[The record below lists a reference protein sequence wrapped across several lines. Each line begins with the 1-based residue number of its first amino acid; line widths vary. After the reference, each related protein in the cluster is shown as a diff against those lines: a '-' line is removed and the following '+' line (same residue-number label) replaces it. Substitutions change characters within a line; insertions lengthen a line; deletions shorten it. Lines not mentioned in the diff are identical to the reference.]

1 MSDRLSVSSVPWMNR
16 TKRRAKRWIVSLVRA
31 AFLIG
36 ISFMIIY
43 PLLTK
48 LSLSFMEQVDL
59 YDRTVQA
66 IPKHF
71 TWTNYPEAFYYM
83 KYGQSFLNSVMIC
96 GISGIAQAFACVMTG
111 YGFAR
116 FDFKGKK
123 IALAMV
129 LGMMV
134 VPPQVI
140 TTPVYLNFQ
149 NFDPLGLI
157 SMFNNG
163 KGLRLIESLWPFLL
177 LSLTSTG
184 PRCGLYIF
192 FARQFFRGF
201 PKVIDE
207 AATIDGAS
215 HRRVFVSIMLPAA
228 FSIMVTIFLL
238 SFVWLWNDTMYAFMF
253 YSKVPTVA
261 KSLMNL
267 QGDLF
272 SSVHTYMSSTASDI
286 GYFSILKATGVLLAI
301 APLMILYA
309 CVQKVFIQSIEN
321 TGIVG

>member
-1 MSDRLSVSSVPWMNR
+1 MSDRLSVASVPWMNR
-16 TKRRAKRWIVSLVRA
+16 AKRHAKSSVFALMRA

-36 ISFMIIY
+36 ISFMILY

-48 LSLSFMEQVDL
+48 LSLSFMEQQDL
-59 YDRTVQA
+59 YDRTVQS

-71 TWTNYPEAFYYM
+71 TWSNYPEAFYYM
-83 KYGQSFLNSVMIC
+83 NYGKAFVNSVMIC
-96 GISGIAQAFACVMTG
+96 GVSGALQALSCVMTG

-116 FDFKGKK
+116 FDFRGRQV
-123 IALAMV
+123 AFAMV
-129 LGMMV
+129 LVMMV
-134 VPPQVI
+134 VPPQLI
-140 TTPVYLNFQ
+140 MTPLYLNFQ

-157 SMFNNG
+157 SLINGG
-163 KGLRLIESLWPFLL
+163 KGLRLVESLWPFLL
-177 LSLTSTG
+177 LSITSTG

-215 HRRVFVSIMLPAA
+215 HFCVFVRIMLPAA

-238 SFVWLWNDTMYAFMF
+238 SFVWLWNDTMYAFLF
-253 YSKVPTVA
+253 YSKIPTVA

-272 SSVHTYMSSTASDI
+272 ASVHTYMSSTASDI

-301 APLMILYA
+301 APLMVLYA

>member
-1 MSDRLSVSSVPWMNR
+1 MSDRLSVAAVPWMKR
-16 TKRRAKRWIVSLVRA
+16 TRRRARRLAASLLRA
-31 AFLIG
+31 AFIIG
-36 ISFMIIY
+36 ISFMILY

-48 LSLSFMEQVDL
+48 VSLSFMEQVDL
-59 YDRTVQA
+59 YDRTVQS

-71 TWTNYPEAFYYM
+71 TWSNYPEAFHYM
-83 KYGQSFLNSVMIC
+83 KYGESFLWSVLIC
-96 GISGIAQAFACVMTG
+96 GVSGVAQAFACVMTG

-116 FDFKGKK
+116 FDFRGRN
-123 IALAMV
+123 IAFAMV
-129 LGMMV
+129 LVMMV
-134 VPPQVI
+134 VPPQLI
-140 TTPVYLNFQ
+140 TTPLYLNFQ
-149 NFDPLGLI
+149 NFDPLGLV
-157 SMFNNG
+157 SLVNG
-163 KGLRLIESLWPFLL
+163 GRGLRLVESLWPFLL

-238 SFVWLWNDTMYAFMF
+238 SFVWLWNDTMYAFLF
-253 YSKVPTVA
+253 YSKVPTIA

-267 QGDLF
+267 QGNLF

-301 APLMILYA
+301 APLVALYA
-309 CVQKVFIQSIEN
+309 CVQRVFIQSIEN